1 MGKTKTV
8 DKRLLNVKEL
18 SELTGLSENT
28 IYCWVS
34 QRRIPFVKLGRLT
47 KFDLEKIEEWIEE
60 NSVREEKFEPIR
72 GRRPY

>member
-1 MGKTKTV
+1 V
-8 DKRLLNVKEL
+8 DRRLLNVKEL

-47 KFDLEKIEEWIEE
+47 RFDLQKIEEWIEE
-60 NSVREEKFEPIR
+60 NSVEEKKFDHIR
-72 GRRPY
+72 DRRSY

>member
-1 MGKTKTV
+1 MNR
-8 DKRLLNVKEL
+8 RLLNVQEL

-47 KFDLEKIEEWIEE
+47 RFDLQKIEEWIEE
-60 NSVREEKFEPIR
+60 NSVEEDRFDYRCRVCVK
-72 GRRPY
+72 

>member
-1 MGKTKTV
+1 M
-8 DKRLLNVKEL
+8 DRRLLNVKEL

-47 KFDLEKIEEWIEE
+47 RFDLQKIEEWIEE
-60 NSVREEKFEPIR
+60 NSVEEKKFDHIR
-72 GRRPY
+72 DRRSY